1 MKTLTAFKNNCA
13 ELIKYGAELELCNR
27 ELLEQVEEQRTL
39 AKEELLKQ
47 VEENRALEKQ
57 IVTLTRQKRRA
68 EVRHAQQLQ
77 KQRARAAELRTKMG
91 EYRRDLVALRTIV
104 RHQERT

>member
-1 MKTLTAFKNNCA
+1 MTAITTFIDSYA
-13 ELIKYGAELELCNR
+13 QLLKYTAGLESSNR
-27 ELLEQVEEQRTL
+27 EMLLQLEGQRTL

-57 IVTLTRQKRRA
+57 IATLTRQKRRA
-68 EVRHAQQLQ
+68 EVKHAQQLQ
-77 KQRARAAELRTKMG
+77 KQRARSAELRTKMG

-104 RHQERT
+104 RHQERN